1 MKDLKLIKIE
11 ELIEKKDISKAQI
24 EISKLGES
32 YFKNPDYL
40 FIRGKL
46 AFENKLY
53 YLAIDTLLIALEFE
67 KSEKI
72 FNLLSLIYK
81 IIGNIELSK
90 KFSEPKLRNEAAET
104 LKNELTGIYR
114 KKSIN

>member
-1 MKDLKLIKIE
+1 MK
-11 ELIEKKDISKAQI
+11 ISGESLA
-24 EISKLGES
+24 ES

-81 IIGNIELSK
+81 NIGNIELSK